1 MSESDSRD
9 KKFVTSLVQSES
21 GEQREMESRGKN
33 ADPVHLSLSPLSER
47 FKQLKEMPSPVSFWS
62 SKYNLR
68 RIMAKSQRQP
78 SEELWISK
86 HGILILNY
94 PYV

>member
-33 ADPVHLSLSPLSER
+33 AEER
-47 FKQLKEMPSPVSFWS
+47 
-62 SKYNLR
+62 R
-68 RIMAKSQRQP
+68 
-78 SEELWISK
+78 
-86 HGILILNY
+86 G
-94 PYV
+94 